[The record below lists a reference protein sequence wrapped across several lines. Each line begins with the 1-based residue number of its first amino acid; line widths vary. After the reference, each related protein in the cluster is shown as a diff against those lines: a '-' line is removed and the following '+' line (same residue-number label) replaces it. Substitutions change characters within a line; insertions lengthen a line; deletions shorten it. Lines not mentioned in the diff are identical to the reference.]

1 MSPVGESEI
10 SGCSEGGGSHAEHY
24 DDVLD
29 ASEPCVLDVL
39 LYLCG

>member
-1 MSPVGESEI
+1 MSPVGDSEI
-10 SGCSEGGGSHAEHY
+10 GDCSEGGSCHAEHD